1 MYEIACLAV
10 SGGLFHLPTH
20 GGSFFRAKTGDVQRM
35 RVRQQP
41 RRQWPAG
48 RPELRTPDLNVS
60 SCACAEEGSADRR
73 RVGPYSRARGKVPSR
88 MPALLLEFGSF
99 FYHLFAFL
107 PLCLL
112 PACLASPPT
121 MCSMG
126 AVWCCSQTVVVFFT
140 FFLLLNSLIFGVFY
154 FGLVFRDSAYFPV
167 WHLLWTRCPTW
178 LGGDVRL
185 VNHAFRWGTR
195 FRKGL
200 RGGGLEYAVR
210 VIFIAAAYS
219 VRRNGELGQGS
230 MDQKRAGWRGRR
242 LLNL

>member
-73 RVGPYSRARGKVPSR
+73 RAGPSSRARGKVPSR

-126 AVWCCSQTVVVFFT
+126 AVWCCSQTVVFFT
-140 FFLLLNSLIFGVFY
+140 FFFSFELPRFWRVLFWFRFQRLGILPRLALALDALSHLAWRRRSAGESRVPMGYAISKRVTRRRFGV
-154 FGLVFRDSAYFPV
+154 RCTR
-167 WHLLWTRCPTW
+167 HLYRC
-178 LGGDVRL
+178 
-185 VNHAFRWGTR
+185 
-195 FRKGL
+195 
-200 RGGGLEYAVR
+200 R
-210 VIFIAAAYS
+210 V
-219 VRRNGELGQGS
+219 
-230 MDQKRAGWRGRR
+230 
-242 LLNL
+242 